1 MVKAGETVLK
11 QLDVEEAALGFP
23 KDAAFCGRVY
33 VFIVVDSENDI
44 TEAMESN
51 NHMMK
56 QITLYCPEGKGICLN
71 CCVTFKE

>member
-11 QLDVEEAALGFP
+11 QLDVAEAALGFP

-51 NHMMK
+51 NRMMK
-56 QITLYCPEGKGICLN
+56 QITLYCPEGKGNMFELF
-71 CCVTFKE
+71 VTFKE